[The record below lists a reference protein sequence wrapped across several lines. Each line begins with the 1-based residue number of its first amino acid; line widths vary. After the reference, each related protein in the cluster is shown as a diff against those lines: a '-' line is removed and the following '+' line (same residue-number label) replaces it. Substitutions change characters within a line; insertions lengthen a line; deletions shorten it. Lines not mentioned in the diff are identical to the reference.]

1 MLDCVLLL
9 YSSTIFFFPPITIKQ
24 KKKVVA
30 KIIHIFVAVDFIFNS
45 KIPQSFVSSKGVY
58 LGIKE
63 SHYFNL
69 IKDLDPKF
77 QYLYT

>member
-9 YSSTIFFFPPITIKQ
+9 YSSTIFFFHQ
-24 KKKVVA
+24 LQLNKKEKVVA

-63 SHYFNL
+63 SHYFHL
-69 IKDLDPKF
+69 KKDLDPKF